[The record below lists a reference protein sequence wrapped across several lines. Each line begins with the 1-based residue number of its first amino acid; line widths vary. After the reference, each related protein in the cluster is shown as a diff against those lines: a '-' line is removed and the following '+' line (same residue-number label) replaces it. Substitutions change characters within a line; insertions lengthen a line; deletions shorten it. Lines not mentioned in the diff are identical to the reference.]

1 MRDNHPLIISIIS
14 DNKLAS
20 EVWENLHLD
29 WEVTNYNAIEAFID
43 RREEGSTSTILC
55 EASLLSSEQ
64 QVMLLASY
72 TKSKLLIL
80 GSDHTTE
87 QQVKMLR
94 LGARGYFDINL
105 ALITLP
111 IAVTAIER
119 GEVWVE
125 RQIISALIDTF
136 CLIKVSEKREQEQ
149 LAKLSPKESEVA
161 ELVSIGM
168 SNKSIAYE
176 LNITERTV
184 KAHLTSI
191 FSKMKINDRL
201 TLAII
206 MRKLEK

>member
-1 MRDNHPLIISIIS
+1 MSDNHPLIISIIS

-20 EVWENLHLD
+20 EVWKNLSLD
-29 WEVTNYNAIEAFID
+29 WEVINYNAIEAFID
-43 RREEGSTSTILC
+43 RCDASITSTILC

-64 QVMLLASY
+64 QFMLLASY

-80 GSDHTTE
+80 GKGHTTE

-136 CLIKVSEKREQEQ
+136 CLIKVGEKREQEQ

-161 ELVSIGM
+161 ELVSIGK